1 MKALIRNKGETVR
14 ECDGIEWIDWKTGA
28 PLTSPEWC
36 GGAYR
41 LVENFVETED
51 MIIEAD
57 APVVVH
63 ENLDEMIEQSASG
76 SEEEVEDVVLYNF
89 DGKMYTLEELK
100 EKLNKI

>member
-14 ECDGIEWIDWKTGA
+14 ETDGIKGIDWKTGA
-28 PLTSPEWC
+28 PLTNPEWC
-36 GGAYR
+36 GGPYR
-41 LVENFVETED
+41 LVENYVETED
-51 MIIEAD
+51 VIIEAN

-63 ENLDEMIEQSASG
+63 ENLDEMLEQIVSG
-76 SEEEVEDVVLYNF
+76 SEEVEDVVLYNF

>member
-1 MKALIRNKGETVR
+1 MKALIRNKDETIY
-14 ECDGIEWIDWKTGA
+14 ESDGIEGIDWKTGA

-63 ENLDEMIEQSASG
+63 ENLDEMLKEQSASE
-76 SEEEVEDVVLYNF
+76 SEEIEDVVLYNF